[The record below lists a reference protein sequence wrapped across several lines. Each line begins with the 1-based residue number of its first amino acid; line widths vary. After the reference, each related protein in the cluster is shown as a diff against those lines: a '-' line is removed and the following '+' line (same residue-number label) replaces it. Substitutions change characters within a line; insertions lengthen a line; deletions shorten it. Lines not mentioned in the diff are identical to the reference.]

1 MAKLSADGKSV
12 TVQKGDTLSAIAKKY
27 LGSASK
33 YQYLAKINNI
43 PNPNRIYVGQV
54 IKLSE
59 SSSGSGGSS
68 SGGTVS
74 KPAANSNAVKITL
87 FGLQSDTDNTLY
99 AAWVWTKANTE
110 SYAVEWTYDTGD
122 GIWFVGNSSTNT
134 VDNNNKELAKQSTYN
149 IPSNAK
155 RVRVRVKAIS
165 AKKTVNNKETSY
177 WTANWSSYK
186 TYTDSTPLA
195 TPSTPSVSLEKYK
208 LTVKL
213 ENIEVTADT
222 IEFQVYKNDGSSP
235 FATGKASITATKS
248 ASYSCNVDA
257 GGEYKVRCRAK
268 KGSSVSDWSNF
279 SSSVQTMPAASSGI
293 TVIRANSETSV
304 YLEWAA
310 AEKAKTYN
318 LEYATKKEYFD
329 GSDATSTKTGIEFTH
344 YEVTGLETG
353 QEYFFRVCAV
363 NDGGQSPWSET
374 KSVTIG
380 KAPSAP
386 TTWSS
391 TTTCIVGDPLIL
403 YWVHNSVDGSSQ
415 TYADLEIYIGD
426 VKETHS
432 IKNTEVEEDKDKI
445 SSYTIDTSSYTEG
458 TKIQWRVRTAGV
470 TKEYGDWSVQRTV
483 DVYAPPTLSLSVTDP
498 DGNKLETVTSFPI
511 YVRGLPGP
519 KTQTPI
525 SYQVAIT
532 ANEAYEST
540 DNVGVR
546 KIVSVGD
553 QVYTGFFDTNSS
565 LLLELSAGNI
575 DLENGISYTAT
586 TVVSMDSGLT
596 AEASDEF
603 TVSWTDVSYEPNAEI
618 GYNDETYTTYIRP
631 YCVSTDN
638 NCHKVS
644 YSSSNGYTITD
655 TILDV
660 STLESVFTETGEEV
674 LIGIT
679 DRGTETYYGIVY
691 LDSNENPVD
700 PQYRKVTHGSGKY
713 STTNT
718 VLEKSNISPVLT
730 KTGEQVYIAKNQNGD
745 ELYYCFKEVTGLVD
759 GITLSV
765 YRREFDGTFTEL
777 ATGLKNTDQTFV
789 TDPHPALD
797 YARYRIVAITD
808 STGAVSYY
816 DAPGYPINEVGVIV
830 QWNEDWSTFDTTEES
845 EMVQPPWSGS
855 LLRIPYNID
864 VSDSNSPDVSLI
876 EYIGR
881 KRPVSYYGTQIGD
894 SSTWNM
900 EIPKDDKE
908 TLYALRRLSIWM
920 GDCYVREPS
929 GSGYWANVKVSF
941 SQKHCEVKIPVSLSI
956 TRVEGGV

>member
-12 TVQKGDTLSAIAKKY
+12 TVEKGDTLSGIAKQY

-43 PNPNRIYVGQV
+43 KDPNKIYVGQV

-59 SSSGSGGSS
+59 DSSSGSG
-68 SGGTVS
+68 TVQTPS
-74 KPAANSNAVKITL
+74 ASTNTVTFTA

-99 AAWVWTKANTE
+99 AAWDWSKSNTE

-122 GIWFVGNSSTNT
+122 GMWFVGNSSNNT
-134 VDNNNKELAKQSTYN
+134 VDANNAWTSRQSTYN

-155 RVRVRVKAIS
+155 KVRLRVKPIS

-177 WTANWSSYK
+177 WTVDWSAYK

-195 TPSTPSVSLEKYK
+195 TPSTPSVTLDKYK
-208 LTVKL
+208 LTAKL
-213 ENIEVTADT
+213 ENIEITADS

-235 FATGKASITATKS
+235 FTTGTANITSTKS

-268 KGSSVSDWSNF
+268 KGSSVSDWSSF
-279 SSSVQTMPAASSGI
+279 SSGVRTMPAASSGI
-293 TVIRANSETSV
+293 TVIKANSETSV

-310 AEKAKTYN
+310 AENAKTYN
-318 LEYATKKEYFD
+318 IEYTTKKEYFD
-329 GSDATSTKTGIEFTH
+329 GSDSTSTKTGIEFTH
-344 YEVTGLETG
+344 YEVTGLESG

-363 NDGGQSPWSET
+363 NDGGESPWSEI
-374 KSVTIG
+374 KSITIG

-391 TTTCIVGDPLIL
+391 TTTCIVGETLTL
-403 YWVHNSVDGSSQ
+403 YWIHNSVDGSSQ
-415 TYADLEIYIGD
+415 TYADLEIYIDG

-432 IKNTEVEEDKDKI
+432 IKNTEVEEDKVKI
-445 SSYTIDTSSYTEG
+445 SNYVINTSSYSEG
-458 TKIQWRVRTAGV
+458 TKIQWRVRTAGI
-470 TKEYGDWSVQRTV
+470 TKVYGDWSVQRTV
-483 DVYAPPTLSLSVTDP
+483 DVYAPPTLSLSITDAN
-498 DGNKLETVTSFPI
+498 GNGLQTVRQFPI

-525 SYQVAIT
+525 SYQLAVT
-532 ANEAYEST
+532 ANETYEST
-540 DNVGVR
+540 DNVGNRRV
-546 KIVSVGD
+546 ISAGE

-565 LLLELSAGNI
+565 LLVELSAGNI
-575 DLENGISYTAT
+575 DLENGISYSVTA
-586 TVVSMDSGLT
+586 VVSMDSGLN
-596 AEASDEF
+596 AESTVNF
-603 TVSWTDVSYEPNAEI
+603 NVSWTDRIYEPNAEI
-618 GYNDETYTTYIRP
+618 GYDDKTYTTYIRP
-631 YCVSTDN
+631 YCANTEMNCYKVNYNSTN
-638 NCHKVS
+638 K
-644 YSSSNGYTITD
+644 YTITSTVLTD
-655 TILDV
+655 
-660 STLESVFTETGEEV
+660 STLQSIFTSSGEEV
-674 LIGIT
+674 HIAIT
-679 DRGTETYYGIVY
+679 ERGTETYYGIAY
-691 LDSNENPVD
+691 IDSNGNPIE
-700 PQYRKVTHGSGKY
+700 PEYRKITYSSGTY
-713 STTNT
+713 TTTST
-718 VLEKSNISPVLT
+718 VLDPNVLSPVLT
-730 KTGEQVYIAKNQNGD
+730 KTGEQVFIGKNQNGD
-745 ELYYCFKEVTGLVD
+745 EVYYCFKESSGLVD

-765 YRREFDGTFTEL
+765 YRREFDGTFVEL
-777 ATGLKNTDQTFV
+777 ATGLNNTDHTYV

-797 YARYRIVAITD
+797 YARYRIVAITA

-816 DAPGYPINEVGVIV
+816 DVPAYPINEAGVII
-830 QWNEDWSTFDTTEES
+830 QWNEDWTTFDTTEES

-894 SSTWNM
+894 TSTWNM

-908 TLYALRRLSIWM
+908 TLYTLRRLSIWM

-941 SQKHCEVKIPVSLSI
+941 SQKHCVVTIPVSLSI

>member
-1 MAKLSADGKSV
+1 MV
-12 TVQKGDTLSAIAKKY
+12 
-27 LGSASK
+27 
-33 YQYLAKINNI
+33 
-43 PNPNRIYVGQV
+43 
-54 IKLSE
+54 
-59 SSSGSGGSS
+59 
-68 SGGTVS
+68 
-74 KPAANSNAVKITL
+74 
-87 FGLQSDTDNTLY
+87 
-99 AAWVWTKANTE
+99 
-110 SYAVEWTYDTGD
+110 
-122 GIWFVGNSSTNT
+122 
-134 VDNNNKELAKQSTYN
+134 
-149 IPSNAK
+149 
-155 RVRVRVKAIS
+155 
-165 AKKTVNNKETSY
+165 
-177 WTANWSSYK
+177 
-186 TYTDSTPLA
+186 
-195 TPSTPSVSLEKYK
+195 
-208 LTVKL
+208 
-213 ENIEVTADT
+213 
-222 IEFQVYKNDGSSP
+222 
-235 FATGKASITATKS
+235 
-248 ASYSCNVDA
+248 
-257 GGEYKVRCRAK
+257 
-268 KGSSVSDWSNF
+268 
-279 SSSVQTMPAASSGI
+279 
-293 TVIRANSETSV
+293 
-304 YLEWAA
+304 
-310 AEKAKTYN
+310 
-318 LEYATKKEYFD
+318 
-329 GSDATSTKTGIEFTH
+329 
-344 YEVTGLETG
+344 
-353 QEYFFRVCAV
+353 
-363 NDGGQSPWSET
+363 
-374 KSVTIG
+374 
-380 KAPSAP
+380 
-386 TTWSS
+386 
-391 TTTCIVGDPLIL
+391 
-403 YWVHNSVDGSSQ
+403 
-415 TYADLEIYIGD
+415 
-426 VKETHS
+426 
-432 IKNTEVEEDKDKI
+432 
-445 SSYTIDTSSYTEG
+445 
-458 TKIQWRVRTAGV
+458 
-470 TKEYGDWSVQRTV
+470 
-483 DVYAPPTLSLSVTDP
+483 
-498 DGNKLETVTSFPI
+498 
-511 YVRGLPGP
+511 
-519 KTQTPI
+519 
-525 SYQVAIT
+525 IT

-603 TVSWTDVSYEPNAEI
+603 TVSWTDASYEPNAEI

-638 NCHKVS
+638 NCHKVN
-644 YSSSNGYTITD
+644 YSSSNGYAITD

-660 STLESVFTETGEEV
+660 STLESIFTETGEEV

-679 DRGTETYYGIVY
+679 ERGSETYYGIVY

-700 PQYRKVTHGSGKY
+700 PQYRKVTYRSGKY
-713 STTNT
+713 TITST
-718 VLEKSNISPVLT
+718 VLDKSKITPVLT
-730 KTGEQVYIAKNQNGD
+730 KTGEQVFIGKNQNGD

-816 DAPGYPINEVGVIV
+816 DAPGYPINEVGVII

-908 TLYALRRLSIWM
+908 TLYALRRLWM

>member
-43 PNPNRIYVGQV
+43 PNPNRIHVGQV
-54 IKLSE
+54 IKLSG

-74 KPAANSNAVKITL
+74 KPAKNSNAVNITL

-110 SYAVEWTYDTGD
+110 SYEVEWTYDTGD

-208 LTVKL
+208 LTAKL
-213 ENIEVTADT
+213 ENIEVTADA

-279 SSSVQTMPAASSGI
+279 SSSAQTMPAASSGI

-318 LEYATKKEYFD
+318 IEYATKKEYFD
-329 GSDATSTKTGIEFTH
+329 GSDATTTKTGVEFTH

-363 NDGGQSPWSET
+363 NDGGQSPWSEI

-391 TTTCIVGDPLIL
+391 TTTCIVGEPLIL

-415 TYADLEIYIGD
+415 TYADLEIYVGD

-458 TKIQWRVRTAGV
+458 TKIRWRVRTAGV

-483 DVYAPPTLSLSVTDP
+483 DVYAPPTLSLSVTDV
-498 DGNKLETVTSFPI
+498 DGNKLETVTGFPI

-525 SYQVAIT
+525 SYQVVIT

-603 TVSWTDVSYEPNAEI
+603 TVSWTDASYEPNAEI

-638 NCHKVS
+638 NCYKVN
-644 YSSSNGYTITD
+644 YSSSNGYAITD

-660 STLESVFTETGEEV
+660 STLESIFTETGEEV

-679 DRGTETYYGIVY
+679 ERGTETYYGIVY

-700 PQYRKVTHGSGKY
+700 PQYRKVTYRSGKY
-713 STTNT
+713 AITST
-718 VLEKSNISPVLT
+718 VLDKSKITPVLT
-730 KTGEQVYIAKNQNGD
+730 KTGEQVFIGKNQNGD

-816 DAPGYPINEVGVIV
+816 DAPGYPINEVGVII

-900 EIPKDDKE
+900 DIPKDDKE

>member
-74 KPAANSNAVKITL
+74 KPAANSNAVNITL

-165 AKKTVNNKETSY
+165 KKKTVNNKETSY

-208 LTVKL
+208 LTAKL
-213 ENIEVTADT
+213 ENIEVSADT

-279 SSSVQTMPAASSGI
+279 SSGVQTMPAASSGI

-318 LEYATKKEYFD
+318 IEYAAKKEYFD

-363 NDGGQSPWSET
+363 NDGGQSPWSEI

-391 TTTCIVGDPLIL
+391 TTTCIVGEPLIL

-483 DVYAPPTLSLSVTDP
+483 DVYAPPTLSLSVTDA

-532 ANEAYEST
+532 ANETYEST
-540 DNVGVR
+540 DNVGIR
-546 KIVSVGD
+546 KIISAGD

-586 TVVSMDSGLT
+586 AVVSMDSGLT

-638 NCHKVS
+638 NCHKVN

-660 STLESVFTETGEEV
+660 STLESIFTETGEEV

-679 DRGTETYYGIVY
+679 ERGTETYYGIVY

-700 PQYRKVTHGSGKY
+700 PQYRKVTHRSGKY

-730 KTGEQVYIAKNQNGD
+730 KTGEQVYMAKNQNGD

-816 DAPGYPINEVGVIV
+816 DAPGYPINEVGVII

-855 LLRIPYNID
+855 VLRIPYNID

>member
-33 YQYLAKINNI
+33 YQYLAKINHI

-74 KPAANSNAVKITL
+74 KPAKNSNAVNITL

-279 SSSVQTMPAASSGI
+279 SSGVQTMPAASSGI

-318 LEYATKKEYFD
+318 IEYATKKEYFD
-329 GSDATSTKTGIEFTH
+329 GSDATTTKTGVEFTH

-363 NDGGQSPWSET
+363 NDGGQSPWSEI

-415 TYADLEIYIGD
+415 TYADLEIYVGD

-445 SSYTIDTSSYTEG
+445 SSYTIDTSSYSEG

-483 DVYAPPTLSLSVTDP
+483 DVYAPPTLSLSVTDA

-603 TVSWTDVSYEPNAEI
+603 TVSWTDASYEPNAEI

-638 NCHKVS
+638 NCHKVN
-644 YSSSNGYTITD
+644 YSSSNGYAITD

-660 STLESVFTETGEEV
+660 STLESIFTETGEEV

-679 DRGTETYYGIVY
+679 ERGTETYYGIVY
-691 LDSNENPVD
+691 LDSNENQID
-700 PQYRKVTHGSGKY
+700 PQYRKVTHRSGTY
-713 STTNT
+713 STTKT

-816 DAPGYPINEVGVIV
+816 DAPGYPINEVGVII

>member
-43 PNPNRIYVGQV
+43 PNPNHIYVGQV

-74 KPAANSNAVKITL
+74 KPAANSNAVNITL

-208 LTVKL
+208 LTAKL

-279 SSSVQTMPAASSGI
+279 SSGVQTMPAASSGI

-318 LEYATKKEYFD
+318 IEYATKKEYFD
-329 GSDATSTKTGIEFTH
+329 GSDATTTKTGIEFTH

-363 NDGGQSPWSET
+363 NDGGQSPWSEI

-380 KAPSAP
+380 KSPSAP

-391 TTTCIVGDPLIL
+391 TTTCIVGEPLIL

-415 TYADLEIYIGD
+415 TYADLEIYVGD

-432 IKNTEVEEDKDKI
+432 IKSTEVEEDKDKI
-445 SSYTIDTSSYTEG
+445 SSYTIDTSSYSEG

-483 DVYAPPTLSLSVTDP
+483 DVYAPPTLSLSVTDA

-532 ANEAYEST
+532 ANETYEST

-546 KIVSVGD
+546 KIVSAGD

-618 GYNDETYTTYIRP
+618 GYNDETYTAYIRP

-638 NCHKVS
+638 NCHKVN

-660 STLESVFTETGEEV
+660 STLESIFTETGEEV

-679 DRGTETYYGIVY
+679 ERGTETYYGIVY
-691 LDSNENPVD
+691 LDSNENPID
-700 PQYRKVTHGSGKY
+700 PQYRKVTYSSGKY
-713 STTNT
+713 TRTSTI
-718 VLEKSNISPVLT
+718 LDKSKITPVLT
-730 KTGEQVYIAKNQNGD
+730 KTGEQVFIGKNQNGD

-816 DAPGYPINEVGVIV
+816 DAPGYPINEVGVII
-830 QWNEDWSTFDTTEES
+830 QWNEDWNTFDTTEES

-900 EIPKDDKE
+900 DIPKDDKE